1 MKRFFIVRQLDGSE
15 QQFTENDLPLTV
27 GSGAD
32 NHIVLP
38 ASEPVGAYIEISQGH
53 LFVQPA
59 AQHIEPLFHN
69 DRLLNESVWLKS
81 NDQMRCRS
89 YVIRYERSGD
99 RSIFSVV
106 QADQEPVSPV
116 LSPPLQAPH
125 DNSRNGEGAE
135 EIPVDITGS
144 NLTSRRK
151 KIALGAVGLG
161 LLLLGCAVLFVL
173 LARPLELRITPD
185 PDSVS
190 ISGFPPAIKINSR
203 YLMLP
208 GEYSVAVSKKGYATF
223 EQPLYIDKTS
233 QNLLN
238 VDLKK
243 LPGILNLL
251 VSPADGVKIYSESKL
266 IATTPPDRI
275 SIPPGNHQLTLAKDR
290 YQPFEIDVLIEGQ
303 DVVQTLEATLQP
315 DWADITI
322 TSEPINAQVYV
333 DGTEVGQTP
342 VTLQLLSGDHQIV
355 LKEALYF
362 DSTQLLTVKAGND
375 ETIDY
380 RLNPLPGQLLLSSTP
395 DGAVVS
401 VNNAYKG
408 TTPVELTLP
417 SGKVQE
423 LKLSHPGHKSL
434 AHQVMLAPA
443 EDKEIMLVMEQERGT
458 LFLTITP
465 TNATVSINGKSY
477 EDIQGKLTLP
487 ATPQTIEV
495 SLSGYKSVS
504 RTITPDPGFSQQV
517 AIDLVPNSQ
526 PGVSSSTG
534 VPPGAPSR
542 QVPTKEQ
549 AVTSSGQRLIYIK
562 PSPFTMGAPRRE
574 PGRRANERERKIV
587 MEKPFLI
594 GEKLVSNQEYRKF
607 DSSHDSGSFGGNSL
621 NGDKQPVVNIVW
633 NQAAA
638 YLNWLS
644 RQDDLQPFYI
654 KRGDQ
659 YVAASP
665 PTNGYRLP
673 TEAEWAYSARLAGKQ
688 DRSRYP
694 WSGGFPPRT
703 VVANF
708 ADESARTI
716 LPRVLPEYNDSFPV
730 TSPVGSFP
738 PNQAGLYDM
747 GGNASEWCH
756 DFYSAYT
763 GRLADS
769 RDPLGPPNGVHKVI
783 RGSNWKD
790 ASITEMRLSYRAYH
804 KEARNNVGF
813 RIARYP

>member
-15 QQFTENDLPLTV
+15 QQYTENDLPLTV

-32 NHIVLP
+32 NHIILP
-38 ASEPVGAYIEISQGH
+38 ASDPVGAYIEMSQGH

-59 AQHIEPLFHN
+59 AHQNEPLFHN
-69 DRLLNESVWLKS
+69 DRLLTESVWLKS

-89 YVIRYERSGD
+89 YAIGYERSGD

-106 QADQEPVSPV
+106 QSVREPVSPV

-125 DNSRNGEGAE
+125 ENSPNGEGAE
-135 EIPVDITGS
+135 EIPVDIAGS
-144 NLTSRRK
+144 NATSGRK

-173 LARPLELRITPD
+173 FARPLELRINPD

-190 ISGFPPAIKINSR
+190 ISGLPPAIKIGSR
-203 YLMLP
+203 YLILP
-208 GEYSVAVSKKGYATF
+208 GEYRLTVSKTGYVTF
-223 EQPLYIDKTS
+223 AQPLSIDKTS
-233 QNLLN
+233 ENRLK
-238 VDLKK
+238 VDLEK

-251 VSPADGVKIYSESKL
+251 VTPADGVKIYSGSTL
-266 IATTPPDRI
+266 IGTTPPYKFT
-275 SIPPGNHQLTLAKDR
+275 IPPGNHRLTLAKDR
-290 YQPFEIDVLIEGQ
+290 YLPFEVDMVIEGQ
-303 DVVQTLEATLQP
+303 ETMQTLEATLKP

-322 TSEPINAQVYV
+322 MSGPIHAKVYV
-333 DGTEVGQTP
+333 DGTEVGRAP
-342 VTLQLLSGDHQIV
+342 VTLQLLSGDHQIL
-355 LKEALYF
+355 LKEARYF
-362 DSTQLLTVKAGND
+362 DTTQLLTVKAGSD

-380 RLNPLPGQLLLSSTP
+380 QLTPLPGQLLLSSSP

-401 VNNAYKG
+401 VNSEFKG
-408 TTPVELTLP
+408 ITPLELTLP
-417 SGKVQE
+417 SGQVQE
-423 LKLSHPGHKSL
+423 LTLSHPGHKP
-434 AHQVMLAPA
+434 VVRTVTLAPA
-443 EDKEIMLVMEQERGT
+443 EVKEIKLQMEQERGT
-458 LFLTITP
+458 LFLTVIP

-477 EDIQGKLTLP
+477 EDIQGELSLP
-487 ATPQTIEV
+487 ATPHTIKV
-495 SLSGYKSVS
+495 SLSGYKTVS

-517 AIDLVPNSQ
+517 AIELVPDSQ
-526 PGVSSSTG
+526 PDVSTSIG
-534 VPPGAPSR
+534 APPGEPTR
-542 QVPTKEQ
+542 QVPAGEL

-574 PGRRANERERKIV
+574 PGRRANERERKII

-607 DSSHDSGSFGGNSL
+607 DSSHDSGSFGGHSL
-621 NGDKQPVVNIVW
+621 NGENQPVVNIDW

-644 RQDDLQPFYI
+644 GQDGLQPFYI
-654 KRGDQ
+654 KQVDQ
-659 YVAASP
+659 FVAASP

-673 TEAEWAYSARLAGKQ
+673 TEAEWAYSARQAGKQ
-688 DRSRYP
+688 DNLRYP

-716 LPRVLPEYNDSFPV
+716 LPRVLPNYNDSFPV
-730 TSPVGSFP
+730 TSPVGYFS
-738 PNQAGLYDM
+738 PNQAGLYDL

-756 DFYSAYT
+756 DYYSAYT
-763 GRLADS
+763 GRLAETS
-769 RDPLGPPNGVHKVI
+769 DPLGPPAGVHKVI
-783 RGSNWKD
+783 RGSSWKD
-790 ASITEMRLSYRAYH
+790 SSITEMRLSYRAYH
-804 KEARNNVGF
+804 KEARNDVGF